1 MHDFQGAAC
10 PACGGELT
18 PTPLGP
24 QCASCLFARVAEDV
38 PESPQGARAFGEYEL
53 LEELGRGG
61 MGVVYRAWQPSLQ
74 RSVALK
80 MLLAGPFA
88 SPEFAERFRRE
99 AQAAARLRHPGLAAI
114 FDAGECDGQAFY
126 TMELV
131 EGRTLADVV
140 REKLPAPREAAVLL
154 EKTARAVGHAH
165 AQGVLHRDLK
175 PSNILLSADGE
186 PKVAD
191 FGLARVM
198 EGAGAD
204 AGLTLSTT
212 LLGSPPYMAPE
223 QAAGQPSSEATDVY
237 ALGAVLYELLTGRPP
252 HQGSSPQEILT
263 HVREATVVE
272 PRRLVPSLPRD
283 LETVCLKC
291 LEREPARRYAGAA
304 ALAEDLARWLRGEP
318 VVARPVSSLEK
329 AWRWGARRPA
339 LAAMLALTVAA
350 LVSVAA
356 VSTVASQRMKRAAA
370 SEQAAGQQA
379 RERLYD
385 SLVAQARAS
394 LLTEEGGRRYRALEL
409 LKQAREI
416 RDAREIHELG
426 GSALAL
432 TDLRRT
438 LLWQAPERSI
448 TWQAADGESWS
459 ALTRHENTCSI
470 SIHRGPDGHTVAQLD
485 GLPQA
490 AEDSRA
496 VLSADSSLAV
506 YPGADGMQRI
516 IRISGGAVLL
526 AHKAAAFG
534 AFHPS
539 GKSALFFSEN
549 RKLEHIS
556 MEDGQPVAGWKPPLG
571 VLSRNASQPLH
582 AQYSPDGTR
591 IACAEGDRVMM
602 LLDAAT
608 GEVTGRI
615 VMPSPL
621 SCAAWH
627 PGGEYV
633 AAVCVEHVLVASV
646 ESATVE
652 HMWSTRDT
660 GQVLAAAFSPD
671 GAVLA
676 TSGWDAMVRL
686 HDWQRE
692 ALIVA
697 ARGGGNGCAWNAAGT
712 GLVLS
717 LDAAIS
723 CWDVARGAGMR
734 LVSYDRTTT
743 GGLPLQHFAFDA
755 TGRWLA
761 VARRPGI
768 EWFSGDGARL
778 LATLPC
784 GEVNAVA
791 FHPVDPQLIAATP
804 EGIMGISW
812 RMEGKQLILGPVTP
826 LWTGG
831 SANYFALNPAGTR
844 AAVWSPS
851 KEDPGF
857 FRLRMFDTG
866 PVWTYV
872 SGSGETYTLGRG
884 PRWSPDGK
892 WVADHCWHGPAVTV
906 WSGATGAEYFGSG
919 ETGSWAG
926 AHWAPDGRLWTAT
939 GLDERVWSLEQKGQK
954 DPVIIRPLSEPWEN
968 HLHAAAISPQGLHA
982 VAPIGTGRIQL
993 RQWPDPAPL
1002 VEWQHS
1008 RGPHIGS
1015 LRFSPDG
1022 RRLGIVTADWRL
1034 SLWDFAATR
1043 AALEAE
1049 GLRWPGPGTSSPAET
1064 DIPDKIK
1071 VETRDVLSAAR
1082 RAGTA
1087 LLIPRRAADTP
1098 PQCLDLSS
1106 GFNSALNYKWR
1117 NNGVSWDF
1125 AALQPGLHQF
1135 HGVPFDVRGCIL
1147 LSGSGMLLRNPD
1159 VPLAARGLLQ
1169 APVKAARL
1177 HLLLGSARDTD
1188 AGIVIGHIAMRQSGG
1203 WHHRIPLTSG
1213 AAINGSFLT
1222 RNERPVLNGST
1233 RIAWESPTA
1242 PEGHRVLLYHHTWV
1256 NPRPDSAIE
1265 SLDFTTTMEPGGPM
1279 LFAITVEE

>member
-1 MHDFQGAAC
+1 MHDSHGAAC
-10 PACGGELT
+10 PACGGALT

-24 QCASCLFARVAEDV
+24 QCAACLFAKVAEDV
-38 PESPQGARAFGEYEL
+38 PEAPQGARAFGEYEL

-61 MGVVYRAWQPSLQ
+61 MGVVYRAWQPALQ

-114 FDAGECDGQAFY
+114 YDAGECDGQAFY
-126 TMELV
+126 TMELI
-131 EGRTLADVV
+131 EGRTLAEVV
-140 REKLPAPREAAVLL
+140 RDKLPAPREAAALL
-154 EKTARAVGHAH
+154 EKTARAVAHAH

-175 PSNILLSADGE
+175 PSNILLGADGE

-212 LLGSPPYMAPE
+212 VLGSPPYMAPE

-237 ALGAVLYELLTGRPP
+237 ALGAVFYELITGRPP

-263 HVREATVVE
+263 HVREAAVVE

-304 ALAEDLARWLRGEP
+304 ALADDLSRWLRGEP

-329 AWRWGARRPA
+329 VWRWCVRRPA

-350 LVSVAA
+350 LVTLAA
-356 VSTVASQRMKRAAA
+356 VSTVASRRMKRAAD

-394 LLTEEGGRRYRALEL
+394 LLTNEGGRRYRALEL

-438 LLWQAPERSI
+438 LLWQAPDRSI

-459 ALTRHENTCSI
+459 ALTRQDHTCSI
-470 SIHRGPDGHTVAQLD
+470 TIHRGPEGEIVARMD
-485 GLPQA
+485 GLPAA

-496 VLSADSSLAV
+496 VLSLDGALAA
-506 YPGADGMQRI
+506 YPGADGQQRI
-516 IRISGGAVLL
+516 VRISDGRILL
-526 AHKAAAFG
+526 ARKAAAFG
-534 AFHPS
+534 SFHPS
-539 GKSALFFSEN
+539 GKSALFFSEEQ
-549 RKLEHIS
+549 RLEHVS
-556 MEDGQPVAGWKPPLG
+556 LENGQPVAGWVPPRG
-571 VLSRNASQPLH
+571 VLSRNASQPQH
-582 AQYSPDGTR
+582 AQFSPDGTR
-591 IACAEGDRVMM
+591 IACAEGDGV
-602 LLDAAT
+602 LLLLHAAT
-608 GEVTGRI
+608 GEVSGRI

-621 SCAAWH
+621 SCVSWH
-627 PGGEYV
+627 PAGDRL
-633 AAVCVEHVLVASV
+633 AAVCVEHVLVVAA
-646 ESATVE
+646 ETAAVE
-652 HMWSTRDT
+652 HSWSTRDT

-692 ALIVA
+692 SLIVA

-712 GLVLS
+712 GLVFS
-717 LDAAIS
+717 SDASITR
-723 CWDVARGAGMR
+723 WDVAHGAGMR

-755 TGRWLA
+755 SGRWLA
-761 VARRPGI
+761 VARRPWI
-768 EWFSGDGARL
+768 EWFTADGSRL
-778 LATLPC
+778 LAALPC
-784 GEVNAVA
+784 GEVTAVA
-791 FHPVDPQLIAATP
+791 FHPVEPQLIAATP

-812 RMEGKQLILGPVTP
+812 RMEGTQLVLGPVTP

-831 SANYFALNPAGTR
+831 GASYFALNPAGTR

-851 KEDPGF
+851 KSDPGF
-857 FRLRMFDTG
+857 YRLRMFDTG
-866 PVWTYV
+866 SVWTYA
-872 SGSGETYTLGRG
+872 SGSADTYTLGRG

-892 WVADHCWHGPAVTV
+892 WVADHCWHGPTVTV
-906 WSGATGAEYFGSG
+906 WSGATGAQYFGSG

-926 AHWAPDGRLWTAT
+926 AHWAPDGQLWTAT
-939 GLDERVWSLEQKGQK
+939 GLDERVWRMGQK
-954 DPVIIRPLSEPWEN
+954 DPVSIRPLSVAWEN
-968 HLHAAAISPQGLHA
+968 HVHAAAISPQGVLA
-982 VAPIGTGRIQL
+982 AAPIGTGRIQL
-993 RQWPDPAPL
+993 RQWPDPAPM

-1015 LRFSPDG
+1015 LRFSADG
-1022 RRLGIVTADWRL
+1022 GRLGIVTADWRL
-1034 SLWDFAATR
+1034 SVWDFAATR
-1043 AALEAE
+1043 AALERE
-1049 GLRWPGPGTSSPAET
+1049 GLRWPGPDTAPPPPAV
-1064 DIPDKIK
+1064 IPDKIK
-1071 VETRDVLSAAR
+1071 VETRDLLPAAR
-1082 RAGTA
+1082 RAAAA
-1087 LLIPRRAADTP
+1087 LLIPRRDAATP
-1098 PQCLDLSS
+1098 PRCLDISS
-1106 GFNSALNYKWR
+1106 AFNCALNFKWR
-1117 NNGVSWDF
+1117 NDGVSRDF
-1125 AALQPGLHQF
+1125 AALRPGLQHF

-1147 LSGSGMLLRNPD
+1147 LSGSGLLLRNPD
-1159 VPLAARGLLQ
+1159 IPPAARGLLR

-1177 HLLLGSARDTD
+1177 HLLLGSAIDTD
-1188 AGIVIGHIAMRQSGG
+1188 AGIVIGHVEMRQAGG
-1203 WHHRIPLTSG
+1203 WHRRIPLTSG
-1213 AAINGSFLT
+1213 QAINGSFL
-1222 RNERPVLNGST
+1222 RGNLRPVLDGST
-1233 RIAWESPTA
+1233 RIAWESPPA
-1242 PEGHRVLLYHHTWV
+1242 PEGDRVILYQHTWV
-1256 NPRPDSAIE
+1256 NPRPEAAIE

-1279 LFAITVEE
+1279 LFALTVEEQ